1 MKLNL
6 LKYTAFCVAALA
18 LASCNDF
25 LDKVPDTR
33 VELNSPEQLRLLM
46 VNAYPSSNYSLV

>member
-46 VNAYPSSNYSLV
+46 VNAYPSSN